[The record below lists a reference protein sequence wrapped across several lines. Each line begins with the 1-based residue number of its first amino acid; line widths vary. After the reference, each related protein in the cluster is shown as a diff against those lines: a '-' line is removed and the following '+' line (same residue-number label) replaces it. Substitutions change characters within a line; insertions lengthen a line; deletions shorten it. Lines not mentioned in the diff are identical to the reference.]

1 MNEHRA
7 LIKQL
12 KALADKNEVHIEG
25 NIKIPE
31 IYLNKEKGILQINGR
46 SLPENAKE
54 LYMPILDWLDQY
66 LASPQDLTTVI
77 FKLEYFNTASSKML
91 TELISRIKQL
101 KKLNHNINIEWHYPF
116 DDEDMLDS
124 GETLEE
130 VCGLQFH
137 YYPYHIH
144 SA

>member
-12 KALADKNEVHIEG
+12 KELADKNEVHIVG

-31 IYLNKEKGILQINGR
+31 VYLNKEKGILQINGR

-54 LYMPILDWLDQY
+54 LYMPILDWLDKY
-66 LASPQDLTTVI
+66 LSSPKEITTVI

-91 TELISRIKQL
+91 TELISRIKKL
-101 KKLNHNINIEWHYPF
+101 KKSDHQINIEWHYPY
-116 DDEDMLDS
+116 DDEDILDS

-130 VCGLQFH
+130 VVGLPFH
-137 YYPYHIH
+137 YYPYNSY